1 LILNQDCRPNR
12 QIGVPFIDY
21 TPNDALAR
29 FLVYLSIISMETLR
43 FRSRARRQWSCW
55 LLAVLALQLTARAD
69 QIIYDNALENNWQDW
84 SWSTTV
90 NLNYTGT
97 YVHSGAASIS
107 ATITSG
113 WSALSLWH
121 SAQDSSVYTNLT
133 FWINGGAS
141 GGQQLRI
148 YAELSS
154 GAQPP
159 INLPTLAAG
168 AWQQMNFS
176 LSALGVANQP
186 NFIRFSIQDRSGAA
200 EPTFY
205 VDDISLQS
213 GPPIPPPPS
222 GTNANVTIQLDALAN
237 RHAISPLIYG
247 VAFASSSQL
256 LDLNAPLHRSGGNG
270 TTTYNWQNN
279 AWNHAADWY
288 FESIA
293 ESSSA
298 AGGDGDDFITTSKNG
313 GAQAMLT
320 IPMIGWVAK
329 LGPGRTILASYSTN
343 KYGPQTDTD
352 PWFPAAGNGV
362 SLATG
367 LDITTNDPTDANL
380 PADTNFQAG
389 WVQHL
394 TNQWGTA
401 TNGGLLYYI
410 MDNEWSLWQSTH
422 RDIHPVGPTMD
433 EVFTDY
439 CNYATMVKGIDPN
452 ALVAGPEEWSWPGY
466 FYSGY
471 DQQWSGAHNDY
482 NPAHYPDR
490 IAHGGQDFGPWFLS
504 QVQQRSQ
511 AAGRRL
517 LDVFTLHCYPQ
528 GNGQGTY
535 EFGDD
540 VSTTAQLLRNRSTRQ
555 FWDTN
560 YTDPS
565 WIDAKIALIP
575 RMKNWVATN
584 YPSTKIGVTEYNW
597 GAEPYINGAT
607 AQSDIYGIFGRE
619 GLDLATRWTTPDQGT
634 PTYLAMKMY
643 RNYDGNK
650 STFGDTSILTV
661 VPNPDNLSAFGAVRT
676 SDGAMTLMVINKDL
690 NNATPITA
698 NITNFN
704 ATGTAQ
710 RWQLTSANVITQLA
724 NITLTNKVLSDVV
737 PAQSITL
744 YVLPAVNTFN
754 LQAGPMN
761 STNQLPLWL
770 NGQAGLAYILQS
782 STDLFN
788 WVGISTNTLSSNS
801 FPYLVA
807 TTNAAKMF
815 YRGLYKSP

>member
-1 LILNQDCRPNR
+1 
-12 QIGVPFIDY
+12 
-21 TPNDALAR
+21 
-29 FLVYLSIISMETLR
+29 METPLLR
-43 FRSRARRQWSCW
+43 RRARYHWSCW
-55 LLAVLALQLTARAD
+55 LLAALALQLTARAD
-69 QIIYDNALENNWQDW
+69 QIIYDDALQNGWQDW
-84 SWSTTV
+84 SYNTTR
-90 NLNYTGT
+90 NFNNTGT

-113 WSALSLWH
+113 WGALSLWH
-121 SAQDSSVYTNLT
+121 SAFDSSVYTNLT

-141 GGQQLRI
+141 GGQQLQI
-148 YAELSS
+148 YAELAT
-154 GAQPP
+154 GAKPA
-159 INLPTLAAG
+159 INLPTLAANT
-168 AWQQMNFS
+168 WQQISFS
-176 LSALGVANQP
+176 LTALGVANQP

-205 VDDISLQS
+205 VDDIILQA
-213 GPPIPPPPS
+213 GAPILP
-222 GTNANVTIQLDALAN
+222 GTNANVTIQIDAQAN
-237 RHAISPLIYG
+237 RHAINPLIYG

-320 IPMIGWVAK
+320 IPIIGWVAK
-329 LGPGRTILASYSTN
+329 LGPGRAILASYNTN
-343 KYGPQTDTD
+343 KYGPQTGTD

-367 LDITTNDPTDANL
+367 LNITTNDPTDANL

-394 TNQWGTA
+394 TNTWHSA

-433 EVFTDY
+433 EVFTNY
-439 CNYATMVKGIDPN
+439 CKYATMVKGIDPN

-490 IAHGGQDFGPWFLS
+490 MAHGGQDFGPWFLS
-504 QVQQRSQ
+504 QVKQRSQ
-511 AAGRRL
+511 TAGQRL

-528 GNGQGTY
+528 ENNVGT
-535 EFGDD
+535 DAAD
-540 VSTTAQLLRNRSTRQ
+540 STTALLRNQSTRQ

-560 YTDPS
+560 YVDPS
-565 WIDAKIALIP
+565 WINSVIALIP
-575 RMKNWVATN
+575 RMRSWVTTN
-584 YPSTKIGVTEYNW
+584 YPGTKIGITEYNS
-597 GAEPYINGAT
+597 GAEPSINGAT
-607 AQSDIYGIFGRE
+607 AQADIYGIFGRE
-619 GLDLATRWTTPDQGT
+619 GLDLATRWTTPDSST
-634 PTYLAMKMY
+634 PTYKAMKMY

-650 STFGDTSILTV
+650 STFGDISIQAA
-661 VPNPDNLSAFGAVRT
+661 VPNPDNVAAFAAVRT
-676 SDGAMTLMVINKDL
+676 GDGAMTIMAINKDL
-690 NNATPITA
+690 NNATPITL
-698 NITNFN
+698 NITNFT
-704 ATGTAQ
+704 ATGPAQ
-710 RWQLTSANVITQLA
+710 VWQLTSANTISHLSNTG
-724 NITLTNKVLSDVV
+724 LTNGVLSRVL

-744 YVLPAVNTFN
+744 FVLPGATTFH
-754 LQAGPMN
+754 LRIG
-761 STNQLPLWL
+761 TNRPPAQLELWL
-770 NGQAGLAYILQS
+770 DGQAGQSYVLQAA
-782 STDLFN
+782 TDLVH
-788 WVGISTNTLSSNS
+788 WVAVSTNALSSNS
-801 FPYLVA
+801 FSFLVA
-807 TTNAAKMF
+807 TTNPAKMF
-815 YRGLYKSP
+815 YRGAVNPP

>member
-1 LILNQDCRPNR
+1 MEILH
-12 QIGVPFIDY
+12 
-21 TPNDALAR
+21 
-29 FLVYLSIISMETLR
+29 LR
-43 FRSRARRQWSCW
+43 IRACCQWSCW
-55 LLAVLALQLTARAD
+55 LVAALALQLAARAD
-69 QIIYDNALENNWQDW
+69 QIIYDNALENSWADW

-90 NLNYTGT
+90 NLNNTGT

-121 SAQDSSVYTNLT
+121 SAQDSSAYTNLT

-154 GAQPP
+154 GAQPA

-168 AWQQMNFS
+168 TWQQMNFS

-205 VDDISLQS
+205 VDDITLQT
-213 GPPIPPPPS
+213 GAPVQS
-222 GTNANVTIQLDALAN
+222 GTNANVTIQIDAQAN

-256 LDLNAPLHRSGGNG
+256 LELNAPLHRSGGNG

-329 LGPGRTILASYSTN
+329 LGPGRASLASYNTN
-343 KYGPQTDTD
+343 KYGPQTAND

-380 PADTNFQAG
+380 PAGTNFQAG

-394 TNQWGTA
+394 TNTWHSA

-422 RDIHPVGPTMD
+422 RDVHPVGPTMD
-433 EVFTDY
+433 EVFTNY
-439 CNYATMVKGIDPN
+439 CKYATMVKGIDPN

-482 NPAHYPDR
+482 NTAHYPDR

-504 QVQQRSQ
+504 QANLRSQ

-528 GNGQGTY
+528 ENNVGSDAVDSAT
-535 EFGDD
+535 E
-540 VSTTAQLLRNRSTRQ
+540 VLRNQSTRQ

-560 YTDPS
+560 YVDPS
-565 WIDAKIALIP
+565 WINSVIALIP
-575 RMKNWVATN
+575 RMRSWVTTN
-584 YPSTKIGVTEYNW
+584 YPGTKIGITEYNW
-597 GAEPYINGAT
+597 GAEPSINGAT
-607 AQSDIYGIFGRE
+607 AQADIYGIFGRE
-619 GLDLATRWTTPDQGT
+619 GLDLATRWTTPDTGT
-634 PTYLAMKMY
+634 PTFKAMKMY

-650 STFGDTSILTV
+650 STFGDTSVSAT
-661 VPNPDNLSAFGAVRT
+661 VPNPDNLSAFAAVRT
-676 SDGAMTLMVINKDL
+676 NDGAMTLMVINKDL
-690 NNATPITA
+690 LNATPLRA
-698 NITNFN
+698 AITNFAN
-704 ATGTAQ
+704 SGTAQ
-710 RWQLTSANVITQLA
+710 AWQLTAGNVITRLA
-724 NITLTNKVLSDVV
+724 DVPYANGILSNTL

-744 YVLPAVNTFN
+744 FVLPTAKS
-754 LQAGPMN
+754 LRLRIG
-761 STNQLPLWL
+761 TNAAPRQMELWMD
-770 NGQAGLAYILQS
+770 GQGGQRYLLQS
-782 STDLFN
+782 STNLTV
-788 WVGISTNTLSSNS
+788 WSAVSTNTFASNS
-801 FPYLVA
+801 FRILVG
-807 TTNAAKMF
+807 TTNSTRMF
-815 YRGLYKSP
+815 YRGFLSPP

>member
-1 LILNQDCRPNR
+1 M
-12 QIGVPFIDY
+12 DY
-21 TPNDALAR
+21 TPKAALAQ
-29 FLVYLSIISMETLR
+29 FLVYLSIISMETLYL
-43 FRSRARRQWSCW
+43 RSRARRQWSCW
-55 LLAVLALQLTARAD
+55 LVAALALQLAARAD
-69 QIIYDNALENNWQDW
+69 QIIYDDTLENSWADW
-84 SWSTTV
+84 GWGTR
-90 NLNYTGT
+90 NLANTSP
-97 YVHSGAASIS
+97 VHSGTHSIS
-107 ATITSG
+107 ANENAWEGLSFYHADFSTSP
-113 WSALSLWH
+113 
-121 SAQDSSVYTNLT
+121 YTNLT
-133 FWINGGAS
+133 FWINGGPV
-141 GGQQLRI
+141 GGQILKVQAQLGQVDT
-148 YAELSS
+148 SS
-154 GAQPP
+154 SYQISA
-159 INLPTLAAG
+159 LPSG
-168 AWQQMNFS
+168 SIWQQITIP
-176 LSALGVANQP
+176 LTALGVANAN
-186 NFIRFSIQDRSGAA
+186 NFDRFTIQLTSFGTVNAY
-200 EPTFY
+200 Y
-205 VDDISLQS
+205 VDDIVLVTNNA
-213 GPPIPPPPS
+213 PPAPPV
-222 GTNANVTIQLDALAN
+222 TNAPVAITVDAQLN
-237 RHAISPLIYG
+237 RHSISPLIYG
-247 VAFASSSQL
+247 VAFASSSSELQ
-256 LDLNAPLHRSGGNG
+256 DLNAPLHRSGGNG

-329 LGPGRTILASYSTN
+329 LGPGRASLASYNTN

-352 PWFPAAGNGV
+352 LWFPAAGNGV

-389 WVQHL
+389 WVRHL
-394 TNQWGTA
+394 TNTWHSA
-401 TNGGLLYYI
+401 TNGGLVYYI

-504 QVQQRSQ
+504 QVNLRSQ
-511 AAGRRL
+511 AASRRL

-535 EFGDD
+535 ESGDD

-560 YTDPS
+560 YLDPS
-565 WIDAKIALIP
+565 WIGNVIALIP
-575 RMKNWVATN
+575 RMRSWVTTN
-584 YPSTKIGVTEYNW
+584 YPGTKTGITEYNW

-607 AQSDIYGIFGRE
+607 AQADIYGIFGRE
-619 GLDLATRWTTPDQGT
+619 GIDLATRWTTPDSST
-634 PTYLAMKMY
+634 PTYKAMKMY

-650 STFGDTSILTV
+650 STFGDTSVAVTV
-661 VPNPDNLSAFGAVRT
+661 PDPDNLSAFAAIRT
-676 SDGAMTLMVINKDL
+676 NDSVLTVMVINKTLTGLTPLAL
-690 NNATPITA
+690 NV
-698 NITNFN
+698 TNFAN
-704 ATGTAQ
+704 SGTAQ
-710 RWQLTSANVITQLA
+710 AWQLTANNVIARLADVPYANGTVSNQL
-724 NITLTNKVLSDVV
+724 

-744 YVLPAVNTFN
+744 FVLPTAKN
-754 LQAGPMN
+754 LRLRIG
-761 STNQLPLWL
+761 TNAAPRQMELWMD
-770 NGQAGLAYILQS
+770 GQGGQRYLLQS
-782 STDLFN
+782 STNLMV
-788 WVGISTNTLSSNS
+788 WSAISTNMFASNS
-801 FPYLVA
+801 FRILVG
-807 TTNAAKMF
+807 TTNLTSMF
-815 YRGLYKSP
+815 YRGLLNSP